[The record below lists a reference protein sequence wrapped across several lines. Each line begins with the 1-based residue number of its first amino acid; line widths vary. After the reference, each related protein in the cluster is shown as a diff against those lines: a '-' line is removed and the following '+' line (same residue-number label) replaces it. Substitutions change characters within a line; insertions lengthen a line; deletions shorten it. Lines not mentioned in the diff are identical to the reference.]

1 MPDITP
7 KYLEKA
13 FRCPHCGSNNQQDW
27 YRSST
32 LFSAP
37 NSTGIPLQ
45 QIKFSTAR
53 CAVCH
58 EFSIWDNA
66 NREMVYPDVVT
77 VPLPHSDM
85 PEEIAK
91 DYQEARSIAGKS
103 ARGAAALLRLATEK
117 LARVIVKNRELSGGG
132 DLNGNIKLL
141 VANGLHSDIQ
151 RALDSLRVIGNE
163 AVHPGVLDLRDDK
176 ATAEKLFQLLN
187 LIVQN
192 QISEPA
198 LIQSLY
204 EEKVPPEKKDGIEQ
218 RDKANK
224 TN

>member
-1 MPDITP
+1 
-7 KYLEKA
+7 
-13 FRCPHCGSNNQQDW
+13 
-27 YRSST
+27 
-32 LFSAP
+32 
-37 NSTGIPLQ
+37 
-45 QIKFSTAR
+45 
-53 CAVCH
+53 
-58 EFSIWDNA
+58 
-66 NREMVYPDVVT
+66 
-77 VPLPHSDM
+77 M